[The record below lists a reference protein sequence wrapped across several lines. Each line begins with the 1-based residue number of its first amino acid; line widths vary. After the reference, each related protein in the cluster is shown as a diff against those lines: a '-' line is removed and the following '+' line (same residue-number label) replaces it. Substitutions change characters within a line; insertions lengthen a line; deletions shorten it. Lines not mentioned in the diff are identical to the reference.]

1 MAWTVHPHPPY
12 SLDFA
17 YCDFYIFGCLQDALQ
32 QYRCADGE
40 LKHSL
45 REGMR
50 LFSKEF
56 CTTGIQ
62 LLTQRWKRYVDNE
75 GDFMKKSSQLCK

>member
-1 MAWTVHPHPPY
+1 MGWTVHPHLPY
-12 SLDFA
+12 SPNFA
-17 YCDFYIFGCLQDALQ
+17 YCDFYIFGSLQDALQ
-32 QYRCADGE
+32 EYRCADDE

-50 LFSKEF
+50 RFSEEF

-62 LLTQRWKRYVDNE
+62 FLTQKVE
-75 GDFMKKSSQLCK
+75 KSMLITKETL